1 MFNRGHGGKYRQKP
15 NQRIAM
21 KERVKIVKVLPL
33 QSGTSQSTG
42 NEWHKQSYIGEY
54 YYDDARGY
62 KKRILFDVFG
72 KDRIEAMSLQE
83 GGWYDVQYDIDVREY
98 KDRYFV
104 QISAYGAV
112 PVLVDSD
119 EPL

>member
-1 MFNRGHGGKYRQKP
+1 M
-15 NQRIAM
+15 
-21 KERVKIVKVLPL
+21 
-33 QSGTSQSTG
+33 
-42 NEWHKQSYIGEY
+42 
-54 YYDDARGY
+54 
-62 KKRILFDVFG
+62 FG

-83 GGWYDVQYDIDVREY
+83 GGWYDVQYDIDAREY